1 MEEAHTLD
9 ENTPTRLA
17 KKMVRYFETAGCE
30 GSEYKEALP
39 SFVRFAHRENLTV
52 KALLCLREREEVFR
66 EAYGECE
73 EILKDRITEG
83 ALCKRFDS
91 SFSKFL
97 LAARY
102 GYSDRE
108 EDGGAD
114 AFSLSITVKEP
125 KE

>member
-66 EAYGECE
+66 VGGKKIVLASCN
-73 EILKDRITEG
+73 R
-83 ALCKRFDS
+83 KRKTRFHY
-91 SFSKFL
+91 SFGSFTVI
-97 LAARY
+97 
-102 GYSDRE
+102 DRE
-108 EDGGAD
+108 KAS
-114 AFSLSITVKEP
+114 APPSSSLSE
-125 KE
+125 